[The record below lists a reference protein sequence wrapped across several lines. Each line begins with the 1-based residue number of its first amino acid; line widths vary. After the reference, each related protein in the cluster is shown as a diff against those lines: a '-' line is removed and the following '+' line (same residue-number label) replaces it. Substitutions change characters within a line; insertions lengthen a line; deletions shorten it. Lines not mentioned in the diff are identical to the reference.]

1 MRAVLW
7 VGSVIVALVAVVG
20 ASRLWAESK
29 EKKPAPRTRIGLVN
43 LKYVVTNYDKYKQFR
58 EEMKAVIEPCQKR
71 DAELRSKLEEL
82 RKKVE
87 NPSLL
92 QTAGKDRNGK
102 SEKEK
107 LEKKVK
113 EIQREIE
120 ENKETI
126 TKKLGKRSDDQMKVI
141 YKDMMEATQSYATT
155 HDLDLVLHYNDA
167 ITHEDFLSAQNIA
180 RKLNTGGLMPLYSK
194 EEMDISQ
201 DLVAMLNQ
209 KMHKK

>member
-7 VGSVIVALVAVVG
+7 MGSVVVGLAVIVG

-29 EKKPAPRTRIGLVN
+29 EKKPAVRTRIGLVN
-43 LKYVVTNYDKYKQFR
+43 LTYVINNYDKYKEYK
-58 EEMKAVIEPCQKR
+58 EEMKTVIEPYQKR

-92 QTAGKDRNGK
+92 QTAGKDRNEK
-102 SEKEK
+102 SEKER
-107 LEKKVK
+107 LEKEVK
-113 EIQREIE
+113 EIQRRVE

-126 TKKLGKRSDDQMKVI
+126 QKKLAKRSDDQMKVI
-141 YKDMMEATQSYATT
+141 YKDIMEATQSYATSN
-155 HDLDLVLHYNDA
+155 DLDLVLHYNDA
-167 ITHEDFLSAQNIA
+167 INHEDFLSAQNIA
-180 RKLNTGGLMPLYSK
+180 RKLNTGALMPLYSK

-201 DLVAMLNQ
+201 DLVTLLNQ

>member
-7 VGSVIVALVAVVG
+7 ISSVVVAAVAVTG
-20 ASRLWAESK
+20 ASRLWAEGK
-29 EKKPAPRTRIGLVN
+29 EKKPASRTRIGIVN
-43 LKYVVTNYDKYKQFR
+43 LTYVINNYDKYMQYR
-58 EEMKAVIEPCQKR
+58 EEIKKVIEPCQER

-92 QTAGKDRNGK
+92 QTAGKDRNEK
-102 SEKEK
+102 IEKEK
-107 LEKKVK
+107 LEKEVK

-126 TKKLGKRSDDQMKVI
+126 KKKLSKRSDDQMKVI
-141 YKDMMEATQSYATT
+141 YKDLMEATQSYATT
-155 HDLDLVLHYNDA
+155 HDLDLVLHHNDA
-167 ITHEDFLSAQNIA
+167 ITQEDLFSAQNIA
-180 RKLNTGGLMPLYSK
+180 RKLSTGGLMPLYWK
-194 EEMDISQ
+194 EEMDISL
-201 DLVAMLNQ
+201 DLVTLLNQ